1 MKNEN
6 CFGSWKERDSPTN
19 ENATY
24 RLLTGH
30 LERFGGFPP
39 LYGSRWQQK
48 LSLEKLLANLHLE
61 FNTEPL
67 FELKV
72 AADDMNN
79 SQHIIL
85 VKFILAKLY

>member
-1 MKNEN
+1 MVIDGN
-6 CFGSWKERDSPTN
+6 R
-19 ENATY
+19 
-24 RLLTGH
+24 
-30 LERFGGFPP
+30 
-39 LYGSRWQQK
+39 K
-48 LSLEKLLANLHLE
+48 LSFERLLANLHLE

-85 VKFILAKLY
+85 VNLLQAFTNARKLF